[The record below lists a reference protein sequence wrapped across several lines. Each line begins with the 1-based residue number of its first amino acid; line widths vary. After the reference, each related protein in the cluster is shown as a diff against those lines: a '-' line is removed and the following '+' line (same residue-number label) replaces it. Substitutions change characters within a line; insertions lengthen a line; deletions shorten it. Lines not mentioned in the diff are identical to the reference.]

1 MSGFRQIFPSKA
13 NTIARATIVG
23 GLLAVVG
30 LGGLGTALYRSP
42 FVTQVGAARE
52 QVVPFSHRHH
62 VDGVGID
69 CRYCHTSVE
78 DSSFAGIPPTE
89 TCMTCHSQVWTG
101 AALLQPVR
109 DSWANDEPLKW
120 TRVHDTPDFVYFN
133 HSIHV
138 NKGMGCT
145 ECHGQVNEMPLTWK
159 ENTLHMQ
166 WCLECHRAPEK
177 FIRPKDAVFDMNWD
191 PEHHPET
198 AGKKRS
204 EFGPELVEAYNIKT
218 MQLQNCSIC
227 HR

>member
-1 MSGFRQIFPSKA
+1 VSTFRQFFPSKA
-13 NTIARATIVG
+13 NTIARATIVT
-23 GLLAVVG
+23 GLLTVVA
-30 LGGLGTALYRSP
+30 LGGLGTAMYRSP
-42 FVTQVGAARE
+42 FVTQVGTARE

-62 VDGVGID
+62 VGGLGID

-78 DSSFAGIPPTE
+78 ESSFAGIPPTE

-101 AALLQPVR
+101 AAMLQPVR
-109 DSWANDEPLKW
+109 DSWLNDEPLEW
-120 TRVHDTPDFVYFN
+120 TRVHDTPDFVFFD
-133 HSIHV
+133 HSIHI

-145 ECHGQVNEMPLTWK
+145 ECHGQVDEMPLTWK
-159 ENTLHMQ
+159 ENTMHMQ

-177 FIRPKDAVFDMNWD
+177 HIRPKDAVFDMHWD
-191 PEHHPET
+191 PDNYKET
-198 AGKKRS
+198 EGKERS